1 GEQEYRVEREQ
12 DHGQPPLAGTGR
24 DPVDAY
30 EGGEPEHRAKCLEGG
45 QLVPSENAE
54 DGGAQHV
61 ISRQPGVLHPEERV
75 VQMSGLGEVGGDEPV
90 AVTVLERLRHLR
102 REQKENSAPPEQ
114 SEGGRESPN
123 ARQRASAEPP

>member
-1 GEQEYRVEREQ
+1 TRGQQEDRVERKQ
-12 DHGQPPLAGTGR
+12 DNGQPSLAGIGR
-24 DPVDAY
+24 NPVNAC

-75 VQMSGLGEVGGDEPV
+75 VQMSGLCEVGGDEPM
-90 AVTVLERLRHLR
+90 AVTVLERLWHLG
-102 REQKENSAPPEQ
+102 REQKENSAQTEQ
-114 SEGGRESPN
+114 SEGGR
-123 ARQRASAEPP
+123 

>member
-30 EGGEPEHRAKCLEGG
+30 EGGEPEQRAECLEGG

-75 VQMSGLGEVGGDEPV
+75 VQVSCLGEVGRDEPV
-90 AVTVLERLRHLR
+90 AVPVLEWFGQLRS
-102 REQKENSAPPEQ
+102 EQKQNPASTEQ
-114 SEGGRESPN
+114 S
-123 ARQRASAEPP
+123 